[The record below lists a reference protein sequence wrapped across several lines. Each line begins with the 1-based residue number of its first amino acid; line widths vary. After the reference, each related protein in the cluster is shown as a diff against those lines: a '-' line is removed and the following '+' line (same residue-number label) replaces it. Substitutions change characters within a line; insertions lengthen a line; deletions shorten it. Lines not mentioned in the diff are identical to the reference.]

1 LKDKKLSTS
10 DISEIFLTMDIGKDG
25 TVSHDEYKGF
35 FNAFVHSFEVC
46 DTKNEYVVDDLKTC
60 LPK

>member
-1 LKDKKLSTS
+1 
-10 DISEIFLTMDIGKDG
+10 MDIGKDG